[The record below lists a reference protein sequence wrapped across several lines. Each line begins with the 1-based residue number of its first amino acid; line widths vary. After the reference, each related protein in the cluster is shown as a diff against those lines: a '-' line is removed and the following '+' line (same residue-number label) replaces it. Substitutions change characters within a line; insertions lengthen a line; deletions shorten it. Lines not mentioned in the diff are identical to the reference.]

1 MFNKQYLQ
9 YKNLLEHK
17 SFDAEDPLTSLL
29 PSKIYMYKPTPQT
42 NSNSDNGSGISST
55 TTEEITCT
63 GEKTKFKS
71 CKWAVTIKNNT
82 IQLITKN

>member
-1 MFNKQYLQ
+1 
-9 YKNLLEHK
+9 
-17 SFDAEDPLTSLL
+17 
-29 PSKIYMYKPTPQT
+29 MYKPTPQT

-55 TTEEITCT
+55 ITEEIICT

-82 IQLITKN
+82 IHKLITKKLDTFWA